1 MLTSH
6 CKAWVDCEPQA
17 SSHPIQTAQ
26 WKVEMEKVN
35 YLGQPNCYR
44 LSNGTVEAIVTTDV
58 GPRILR
64 YGFMGGENVLG
75 EYPDLKVTSE
85 LGEWTAYG
93 GHRLWTAP
101 EAMPRTYCPD
111 SLPVESQ
118 ILGDRTIRLL
128 QPVEPKTAIQK
139 ELEVTLDAK
148 SSLLSVRHGITNRG
162 LWDVELA
169 PWAITIMRYGGMTI
183 LPQEPFRSHD
193 EYLLP
198 ARPMTLWH
206 YTDLSDPRW
215 TFGKNFI
222 RLQTDDTLDAPQKVG
237 IANKQGW
244 AGYWRNETLFLKR
257 VQYQKDARYPD
268 YGCNV
273 ETFTAGAFV
282 ELETLGP
289 LERLEPGQ
297 SAVHHELWSLHANV
311 DLGSSE
317 ASLGEALA
325 PIIESRRV
333 RIEA

>member
-1 MLTSH
+1 M
-6 CKAWVDCEPQA
+6 EGG
-17 SSHPIQTAQ
+17 
-26 WKVEMEKVN
+26 MEKVN

-44 LSNGTVEAIVTTDV
+44 LSNGTVEAIVSTDV

-64 YGFMGGENVLG
+64 YGFVGGENILG

-111 SLPVESQ
+111 SLPVEFQ
-118 ILGDRTIRLL
+118 IFGDGSIRLL
-128 QPVEPKTAIQK
+128 QLVEPKTAIQK
-139 ELEVTLDAK
+139 ELKLTLDAK
-148 SSLLSVRHGITNRG
+148 GSRLTVRHRITNRG

-215 TFGKNFI
+215 TLGKNFI

-244 AGYWRNETLFLKR
+244 AGYWRNQDLFLKR
-257 VQYQKDARYPD
+257 VQYQEGARYPD
-268 YGCNV
+268 YGSNV
-273 ETFTAGAFV
+273 ETYTAGAFV

-289 LERLEPGQ
+289 LERLQPGQ
-297 SAVHHELWSLHANV
+297 AAEHTEIWSLHAKV

-317 ASLGEALA
+317 SSLVEALA
-325 PIIESRRV
+325 PIIESRRE
-333 RIEA
+333 RMET

>member
-1 MLTSH
+1 
-6 CKAWVDCEPQA
+6 
-17 SSHPIQTAQ
+17 
-26 WKVEMEKVN
+26 MEKVN

-64 YGFMGGENVLG
+64 YGFVGGENVLG

-101 EAMPRTYCPD
+101 EAMPRTYGPD
-111 SLPVESQ
+111 SLPVEFQ
-118 ILGDRTIRLL
+118 IFGDRSIRLL

-139 ELEVTLDAK
+139 ELELTLDAK
-148 SSLLSVRHGITNRG
+148 GSLLGVRHRITNRG

-215 TFGKNFI
+215 TFGQKFI
-222 RLQTDDTLDAPQKVG
+222 RLRTDDTLDAPQKVG

-244 AGYWRNETLFLKR
+244 AGYWRNQMLFLKR

-273 ETFTAGAFV
+273 ETYTAGAFV

-297 SAVHHELWSLHANV
+297 SAEHHELWSLHANV
-311 DLGSSE
+311 EIGSSE
-317 ASLGEALA
+317 TSLGEALA
-325 PIIESRRV
+325 PIIELRRV

>member
-1 MLTSH
+1 M
-6 CKAWVDCEPQA
+6 D
-17 SSHPIQTAQ
+17 
-26 WKVEMEKVN
+26 KVN

-64 YGFMGGENVLG
+64 YGFVGGENTLG
-75 EYPDLKVTSE
+75 EYPDLKVTTE

-111 SLPVESQ
+111 CLPVEFQ
-118 ILGDRTIRLL
+118 IDGDLSIRLL

-139 ELEVTLDAK
+139 ELGLTLDAEG
-148 SSLLSVRHGITNRG
+148 SRLAVRHRITNRG
-162 LWDVELA
+162 LWDIELA

-215 TFGKNFI
+215 TFGRRFI
-222 RLQTDDTLDAPQKVG
+222 RLQTDEKLETPQKIGV
-237 IANKQGW
+237 ANKQGW
-244 AGYWRNETLFLKR
+244 AGYWRKQTLFLKR
-257 VQYQKDARYPD
+257 IQYQEGAQYPD
-268 YGCNV
+268 CGSNV
-273 ETFTAGAFV
+273 ETYTAGSFV
-282 ELETLGP
+282 EVETLGP
-289 LERLEPGQ
+289 LERLQPGQ
-297 SAVHHELWSLHANV
+297 SAEHTENWSLHANV
-311 DLGSSE
+311 DVGSSE
-317 ASLGEALA
+317 ASLEAALVA
-325 PIIESRRV
+325 IVTP
-333 RIEA
+333 